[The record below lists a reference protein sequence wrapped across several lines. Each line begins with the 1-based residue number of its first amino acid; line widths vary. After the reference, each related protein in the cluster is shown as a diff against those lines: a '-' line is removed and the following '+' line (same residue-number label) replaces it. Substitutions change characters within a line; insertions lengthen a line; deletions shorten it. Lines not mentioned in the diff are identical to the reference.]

1 MAAPQLLEAQIKVSD
16 QVLLTFDQALDTEVE
31 IPLTAFS
38 LNYGRVPLVSWKYY
52 GTAGIALK
60 VGRTLTSKDKIEVNY
75 QPPEDINKALRAP
88 IPRDANAVVIRRN
101 VVRAFYKVPCLNQ
114 VKPNESGWNEMSNL
128 GPSDDQFVG
137 EDSPEGNPWQGGCN
151 DLNGNQNSAHSGS
164 TSARAVR
171 GMRRDRTGKL
181 VGGTDGSHAAA
192 GGYYNYPISTRP
204 NPRTA
209 TPDDFVLAYG
219 LKEAIQLSNI
229 DDADAIQPNT
239 DKIWMAIQDASALI
253 DNYIVQASRGGQLII
268 SSNRRRTALVIARYY
283 LDTIRRREDVKEDYE
298 KAITYIER
306 AMSMES
312 VVRPDQPW
320 WQDPCNPRRGC
331 GVRSHRIPQYYNGV
345 SGKGLS
351 GWWSDTGAVER
362 NDWRYM
368 RLNSEVN
375 NNEGNHRDS
384 TNRDDAPF
392 SPVQPADDGGI
403 DYGNP
408 GPNSP

>member
-16 QVLLTFDQALDTEVE
+16 QVLLTFDQALDTDIEV
-31 IPLTAFS
+31 PLTAFS
-38 LNYGRVPLVSWKYY
+38 LNYGRVPLVSWQYF
-52 GTAGIALK
+52 GTAAIALK
-60 VGRTLTSKDKIEVNY
+60 IGRTLTSKDKIEVNY
-75 QPPEDINKALRAP
+75 QPPENIDKALRAP
-88 IPRDANAVVIRRN
+88 VPRDANAVVVRRN
-101 VVRAFYKVPCLNQ
+101 VVRAFFKVPCLNQ
-114 VKPNESGWNEMSNL
+114 IKPNESGWNEMSNL
-128 GPSDDQFVG
+128 GPNDDQFVG
-137 EDSPEGNPWQGGCN
+137 DNNPEGNPWQGGCT
-151 DLNGNQNSAHSGS
+151 DVSGKS
-164 TSARAVR
+164 SP
-171 GMRRDRTGKL
+171 MRRDRTGKL
-181 VGGTDGSHAAA
+181 VGGVDGNKAVA
-192 GGYYNYPISTRP
+192 GGYYNYPISGRP

-283 LDTIRRREDVKEDYE
+283 LDTVRRREDVKDDYE

-306 AMSMES
+306 AMSMDN

-384 TNRDDAPF
+384 INRDDAPF
-392 SPVQPADDGGI
+392 MPQQPADDGGTN
-403 DYGNP
+403 YGNP